1 MTTATIADVPGVK
14 PKDLRAFSRG
24 VSTAIMALVNNRG
37 VKYRIFKDGNHL
49 VLYPPDRDARP
60 CKISAH
66 RSDEGNFRYLS
77 EFVDKYLGPVPT
89 DERPAKPAELAPL
102 LKLNTKPPDPRKSP
116 EDGPQD
122 EPGTRTDDDGTVWR
136 IHRRATGEPTIF
148 ETDGTRYRCTKCGEI
163 LTNKRVIGVHAGS
176 HANHEA
182 AERSKAARKTPEPG
196 AKVPLSEA
204 RVQELRQ
211 RAGLS
216 WADLGS
222 RLGLSS
228 AGVRMWTKRG
238 EVARVWVEPFAAALG
253 VSVETLTGRGALPP
267 EPPADDPA
275 PTPEPVAEP
284 SSEPISGATETEP
297 TTESRAPVR
306 VAEKP
311 VEGRVMPG
319 NPRRDADAF
328 REIIRTAIAALG
340 DADPYTEIARLRRE
354 LDDEKA
360 KLALLR
366 ETLRTLD
373 ES

>member
-1 MTTATIADVPGVK
+1 MTTATVTEVPGVK

-66 RSDEGNFRYLS
+66 RSDEGNFRYLN
-77 EFVDKYLGPVPT
+77 EFVDKYLGPIPP
-89 DERPAKPAELAPL
+89 DDRPAKREELAPL
-102 LKLNTKPPDPRKSP
+102 LTLNTKPPDPRKSP
-116 EDGPQD
+116 ED
-122 EPGTRTDDDGTVWR
+122 EPGKRTDDDGTVWR
-136 IHRRATGEPTIF
+136 IHRRATGEPTTF
-148 ETDGTRYRCTKCGEI
+148 ETDGERYRCTQCGEI
-163 LTNKRVIGVHAGS
+163 VRLRVIGVHAGT
-176 HANHEA
+176 HANKA
-182 AERSKAARKTPEPG
+182 AADAVKAARRGEPG
-196 AKVPLSEA
+196 VKVPLSEE
-204 RVQELRQ
+204 RVQALRQ

-216 WADLGS
+216 WTDLG
-222 RLGLSS
+222 RLLGLSS

-238 EVARVWVEPFAAALG
+238 EVAHVWVEPLAKALG
-253 VSVETLTGRGALPP
+253 VSVETLTGRGPLPP
-267 EPPADDPA
+267 VTEPPADPA
-275 PTPEPVAEP
+275 PVTEPTPEPVPEP
-284 SSEPISGATETEP
+284 TPEPISGAAEPEP
-297 TTESRAPVR
+297 TTESRAPAR
-306 VAEKP
+306 VADKP